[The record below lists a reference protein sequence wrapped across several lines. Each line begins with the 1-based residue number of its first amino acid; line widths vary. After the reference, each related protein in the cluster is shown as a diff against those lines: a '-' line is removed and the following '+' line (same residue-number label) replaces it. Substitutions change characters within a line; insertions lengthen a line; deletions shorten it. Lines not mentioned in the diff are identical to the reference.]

1 MLLRSLA
8 VSLDSLSVAKD
19 PPRMDACSFTGSKAM
34 LLEKLLRILLCCDE
48 SLLRCP
54 SLPIYA
60 ESPENCAKYDG
71 VLANTPCSLLSFGL
85 FV

>member
-54 SLPIYA
+54 SLPMYA
-60 ESPENCAKYDG
+60 ESPENCAKCDG
-71 VLANTPCSLLSFGL
+71 ILANRPCGLSCVG
-85 FV
+85 VAA